1 MTSLRFIFRPLV
13 PAVVV
18 GLLLASCSDGGTA
31 PGASNDPDLS
41 VLLNRQTTQTDR
53 FGLPAIA
60 TVFIPTDQKDAYNQ
74 AAPSG
79 DRATFRHFVFDK
91 LVAFGNPNPGALA
104 DFVQP
109 DIQPVDLSQPTAF
122 PNGRRLQDDV
132 ITAELGLIFGSNAD
146 LNDDHVDSNDKAFG
160 TTFPYLADPWTE

>member
-1 MTSLRFIFRPLV
+1 MLPMRLILRPLV
-13 PAVVV
+13 PAALS
-18 GLLLASCSDGGTA
+18 GLLLAGCSDGSTG
-31 PGASNDPDLS
+31 PGATGDPDFS
-41 VLLNRQTTQTDR
+41 VLLNRQAAQVDR

-60 TVFIPTDQKDAYNQ
+60 TVFIPTDQRDAYNT
-74 AAPSG
+74 AVPSG

-91 LVAFGNPNPGALA
+91 LVAFGNPTPGALA

-132 ITAELGLIFGSNAD
+132 ITTELGLIFGSNAD
-146 LNDDHVDSNDKAFG
+146 LNDDHVDGNDKQFLL
-160 TTFPYLADPWTE
+160 TFPYLAGPSTE